1 MPIERTFAI
10 LKPETVSNRL
20 IGEVIGRLEKAGF
33 KILAMKL
40 IWATREQAERLYEV
54 HLGKPFYP
62 DLINHIT
69 SGPIVPMVLEAEDA
83 VSRLRKLIGATDPAK
98 AEPGTIRGDLG
109 ITITKNIIHA
119 ADSLE
124 SFKREHKIFFSE
136 SEIVNY

>member
-1 MPIERTFAI
+1 MAVERTFAI

-20 IGEVIGRLEKAGF
+20 VGEVIGRLEKAGF

-40 IWATREQAERLYEV
+40 IWATREQAEKLYEV
-54 HLGKPFYP
+54 HVGKPFYLE
-62 DLINHIT
+62 LINHIT

-119 ADSLE
+119 ADSPE
-124 SFKREHKIFFSE
+124 SFEREHKIFFSQG
-136 SEIVNY
+136 EILSY